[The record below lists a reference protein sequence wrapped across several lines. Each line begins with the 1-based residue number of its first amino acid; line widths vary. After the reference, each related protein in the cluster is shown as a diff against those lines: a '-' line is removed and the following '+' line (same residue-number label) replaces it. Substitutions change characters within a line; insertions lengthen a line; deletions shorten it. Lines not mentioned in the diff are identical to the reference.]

1 MITLS
6 DMDPDL
12 EEWARAEAKRK
23 NAPFYQVINEALEVL
38 RLTRE
43 GTEKDEPQEVSA
55 GGDAS
60 IRGPTPAEPAGGSD
74 PSGPQG
80 QTSPVL
86 S

>member
-38 RLTRE
+38 RARE
-43 GTEKDEPQEVSA
+43 RTEKDGAPEVGA

-60 IRGPTPAEPAGGSD
+60 IRGPTPADPAGGSD
-74 PSGPQG
+74 PSPQG

>member
-1 MITLS
+1 
-6 DMDPDL
+6 MDPDL

-38 RLTRE
+38 RLARQGQKAE
-43 GTEKDEPQEVSA
+43 GA
-55 GGDAS
+55 GPS
-60 IRGPTPAEPAGGSD
+60 IRGPTPADPAGGSD
-74 PSGPQG
+74 PSPQG